1 MTVRLIAKVAVDK
14 AAFHFD
20 KLYDY
25 LIPVEYGSAAK
36 VGCRVLVPFGAG
48 NRKRQGVILA
58 LEQLKSDEHTHKI
71 KPIHLL
77 LDEEVYLTQEL
88 LELVYYLK
96 ENTFCTYYDAVK
108 TLLPAGVGYNLG
120 FVYHVNPHPQSD
132 ISVLTHEEQAL
143 VDYLKSRK
151 APILKEKLCEVFG
164 LTPENPL
171 LKKLTAEGWLLCEE
185 TAKRKIGDETVTM
198 VRLYGDCTEGV
209 PDNIKLTAKQR
220 AVLELLCN
228 VGTASVKEIG
238 YFTGTTSAVVKA
250 LEKKGYV
257 ELFENEVFR
266 SPVTAS
272 SVQAEQTVLTAHQQ
286 LAYEGIKALY
296 DKNQPA
302 VSLLYGVTGSGK
314 TSVFVRLIEK
324 MVEQHRQ
331 VIVLVPEI
339 SLTPQAIEVFTSRFG
354 KRVAILHSGLSMGER
369 LDEWKRIRTGQV
381 DIAVGTRS
389 AVFAPFENLGM
400 IIIDE
405 EQESTYKSEA
415 SPRYHAR
422 EVAKVRILRHNAHLL
437 LCSATPSVES
447 YYHAK
452 TGRYHLFT
460 LNERFG
466 DAVLPSVSVVDMDA
480 EQREGNFMSISHV
493 LGEQIA
499 ENLRNKQQTILL
511 LNRRGYNTLVKCTSC
526 NTAVSCPHC
535 SIGLTYH
542 HANGRLMCHYCG
554 YSRELTQKC
563 EVCGSEYVKYAGAG
577 TQKLEEELKMLFP
590 SARILRMD
598 ADTTMA
604 KHAYEQNFKQFA
616 DGEYDIMV
624 GTQMVAKG
632 LNFPNVTL
640 VGVLSADSTLFGDN
654 FKSEERTFSLLTQVV
669 GRSGRGELHGRAYI
683 QTHFPDN
690 EIFAMAAEQDY
701 QRFYEN
707 EIATRKIMLYPPFCQ
722 MCAVGF
728 SGENEREV
736 IAAAQYF
743 QKCLTETAKQNY
755 PDLPLRILGVTPN
768 IVLRV
773 SGKFRYKIIIKCSG
787 SKQFRAM
794 MAAVLIQFAKQRSIK
809 GISVYADLYFDG
821 TI

>member
-25 LIPVEYGSAAK
+25 LVPVEYQPI
-36 VGCRVLVPFGAG
+36 VRPGCRVLVPFGAG
-48 NRKRQGVILA
+48 NRKRQGVILGVEKPEETA
-58 LEQLKSDEHTHKI
+58 QTQKI
-71 KPIHLL
+71 KPLSLL
-77 LDEEVYLTQEL
+77 LDEEIYLTPEL

-120 FVYHVNPHPQSD
+120 FVYHANPQPPAG
-132 ISVLTHEEQAL
+132 IAVLSGEEQAL
-143 VDYLKSRK
+143 LDYVRGRK

-164 LTPENPL
+164 LTPENPM

-185 TAKRKIGDETVTM
+185 SARRRIGDETITM
-198 VRLYGDCTEGV
+198 VRLCGDCAEGI
-209 PDNIKLTAKQR
+209 PDNVKLTPKQR
-220 AVLELLCN
+220 SVLELLCS
-228 VGTASVKEIG
+228 VGTASVKEVG
-238 YFTGTTSAVVKA
+238 YFTGTTGAVIKT
-250 LEKKGYV
+250 LEKKGMV
-257 ELFENEVFR
+257 ELFEHEVLR
-266 SPVTAS
+266 SPITDSGVRA
-272 SVQAEQTVLTAHQQ
+272 QQTVLTEHQQ
-286 LAYEGIKALY
+286 VAYEGIKALY
-296 DKNQPA
+296 YKNEPA

-314 TSVFVRLIEK
+314 TSVFLRLIED
-324 MVEQHRQ
+324 VVAQNRQ

-339 SLTPQAIEVFTSRFG
+339 SLTPQTIEVFISRFG
-354 KRVAILHSGLSMGER
+354 RRVAILHSGLSMGER

-389 AVFAPFENLGM
+389 AVFAPFENLGI

-405 EQESTYKSEA
+405 EQENTYKSEA

-422 EVAKVRILRHNAHLL
+422 EVAKMRILRHKAQLV
-437 LCSATPSVES
+437 LCSATPSIET
-447 YYHAK
+447 YYHANA
-452 TGRYHLFT
+452 GRYHLFT
-460 LNERFG
+460 LTERFG
-466 DAVLPSVSVVDMDA
+466 DAVLPAVSVVDMDA
-480 EQREGNFMSISHV
+480 EQREGNLLSISHV

-499 ENLRNKQQTILL
+499 ENLQNKQQSILL

-535 SIGLTYH
+535 SIGLIYH

-554 YSRELTQKC
+554 YSRDLAQKC
-563 EVCGSEYVKYAGAG
+563 GVCGSEYVKYAGAG
-577 TQKLEEELKMLFP
+577 TQKLEDELKMLFP

-604 KHAYEQNFKQFA
+604 KHAYEESFKRFA
-616 DGEYDIMV
+616 SGDYDIMV

-640 VGVLSADSTLFGDN
+640 VGVLAADSTLFGDN

-683 QTHFPDN
+683 QTHFPEN
-690 EIFAMAAEQDY
+690 EIFTLAAQQDY
-701 QRFYEN
+701 ERFYEN

-728 SGENEREV
+728 SGENEHEV
-736 IAAAQYF
+736 ISAAQNF
-743 QKCLTETAKQNY
+743 QNSLTETAKRHY

-768 IVLRV
+768 TVLRV
-773 SGKFRYKIIIKCSG
+773 SGKFRYKIIIKCRG
-787 SKQFRAM
+787 SKAFRTM
-794 MAAVLIQFAKQRSIK
+794 MADVLVQFGKQRGGK